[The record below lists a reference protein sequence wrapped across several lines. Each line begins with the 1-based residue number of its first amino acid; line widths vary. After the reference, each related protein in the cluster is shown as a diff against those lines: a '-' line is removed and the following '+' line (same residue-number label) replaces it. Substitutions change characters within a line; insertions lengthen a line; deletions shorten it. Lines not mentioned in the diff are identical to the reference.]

1 MFEIFSIFNMLILFF
16 QRQLAMDERIAWSYV
31 TIPQSVI
38 NGDTADD
45 WFPLSG
51 KQGDEKEGM
60 INLVMTMAVRYL

>member
-1 MFEIFSIFNMLILFF
+1 
-16 QRQLAMDERIAWSYV
+16 MDERIAWAYV

-60 INLVMTMAVRYL
+60 LNLVMTMAVRYL